1 MDDRPKL
8 HTVIDTRTK
17 SPAVEGGSRPPV
29 SAAEAA
35 RAKAQ
40 KVSGLYKPRAPIYPK
55 LVHGRWRMV
64 KWALLAITLAV
75 YYITPWIR
83 WHRPEGL
90 PQQAVLVDFT
100 GRRFY
105 FAFIQLWPQ
114 EVYFITGLLVMAA
127 LALFLVTALFGRLWC
142 GYACPQTVWTDLF
155 IVVERAFEGDRNA
168 RMKLDASPMSFDKL
182 WRKTGKH
189 VTWLL
194 IAMSTG
200 GAWIFYFH
208 DAPTLWKT
216 FWIGQAP
223 ATAYISLGL
232 LTFTTYSLAGM
243 MREQVCTYLCPWPRI
258 QGAMLDEHS
267 LQVTYRKDRGEPRGP
282 HKKSESWVGRGDCV
296 DCNQCVIVCPMGIDI
311 RNGAQIECINCG
323 LCADACDEI
332 MVRVGRPRGLISYDT
347 DAAVAQRACGKKAT
361 YHPIRARTLYYGFAL
376 ALVTGIMA
384 WGFSQRSPVVFDVL
398 KDRNPTY
405 VRLHDGAIRNG
416 FVIKLANRTFER
428 HTFTISLTGLTG
440 YSLIAPGAVA
450 TGRTATLTVEPDQVG
465 ALRLFVT
472 APEESLAAPSVPVT
486 FEAHDGAI
494 VADKESVFLSGA
506 ANPQ

>member
-1 MDDRPKL
+1 MV
-8 HTVIDTRTK
+8 TVIDRTRQK
-17 SPAVEGGSRPPV
+17 SDAAGPV
-29 SAAEAA
+29 SAAAAA
-35 RAKAQ
+35 REKS
-40 KVSGLYKPRAPIYPK
+40 KDNGGLYKPRTPIYPK
-55 LVHGRWRMV
+55 LVHGRWRMI
-64 KWALLAITLAV
+64 KWVLLIVTLAI

-83 WHRPEGL
+83 WERPAGL
-90 PQQAVLVDFT
+90 PQQAVLIDFT
-100 GRRFY
+100 GPRFY
-105 FAFIQLWPQ
+105 FFFIQLWPQ
-114 EVYFITGLLVMAA
+114 EVYFFTGLLVAAA
-127 LALFLVTALFGRLWC
+127 LALFLTTALFGRLWC

-155 IVVERAFEGDRNA
+155 IVVERFFEGDRNA
-168 RMKLDASPMSFDKL
+168 RMKLDASRLSLNKIGRKL
-182 WRKTGKH
+182 GKH
-189 VTWLL
+189 ATWLL
-194 IAMSTG
+194 IALSTG

-208 DAPTLWKT
+208 DAPTLLRQL
-216 FWIGQAP
+216 FVGEAP
-223 ATAYISLGL
+223 MTAYVSMGV
-232 LTFTTYSLAGM
+232 LTFTTYALAGT

-267 LQVTYRKDRGEPRGP
+267 LQITYRSDRGEPRGP
-282 HKKSESWVGRGDCV
+282 HKKTETWEGRGDCV
-296 DCNQCVIVCPMGIDI
+296 DCDQCVIVCPMGIDI
-311 RNGAQIECINCG
+311 RNGGQIECINCG